1 MTGGIITLLAL
12 LGFLA
17 VVVWVFI
24 VKRREDFDRQ
34 AHLPLEDRDDADNG
48 GEQTGHESE
57 NNDGSRS

>member
-34 AHLPLEDRDDADNG
+34 ANLPLEDRDDADSG
-48 GEQTGHESE
+48 GEQTGHGAE